1 LQHTSNEHEIDLE
14 AARVAM
20 VALFG
25 FVPPYETVD
34 ERHVRIAPDTTLL
47 TVESALRFLASMPKP
62 LICAAAKSGGT
73 LKVTCE
79 LVVAADGAEREIL
92 ERRLELRDE
101 GGALFDDLVDRYG
114 DDHHRVMAF
123 GRKSSVV
130 VSLAGARR
138 WHRDYMIDF
147 VSWRADDAGNSLA
160 TSDAQY
166 EEARRVGAR
175 GILQFFSPAERVV
188 TSDGTSFP
196 FPLPDSAT
204 NDERMK
210 LEKAMIE
217 RARSRLVAITEEE
230 DVAAVER
237 QLVERGEIPA
247 DSFAS
252 YAHDRESLGDKILS
266 SQLQQ
271 FFRDKAM
278 PPEVVAFVDACRAG

>member
-1 LQHTSNEHEIDLE
+1 MQHTLNEDELDLE

-34 ERHVRIAPDTTLL
+34 ERHVRIAPDSTLL
-47 TVESALRFLASMPKP
+47 PMESALRFLASMPKP

-79 LVVAADGAEREIL
+79 LLVATDGAERENL
-92 ERRLELRDE
+92 ERRLRLDDE
-101 GGALFDDLVDRYG
+101 GGELFDDLVDRYG
-114 DDHHRVMAF
+114 DDDHCVMAF
-123 GRKSSVV
+123 GRTSAVL
-130 VSLAGARR
+130 VSIAGARR
-138 WHRDYMIDF
+138 WHRDYIIDY
-147 VSWRADDAGNSLA
+147 VGWRADDAGNSLV
-160 TSDAQY
+160 TGDAQY
-166 EEARRVGAR
+166 EEARRVGAK
-175 GILQFFSPAERVV
+175 GILQFFSPAEHVV

-204 NDERMK
+204 NDERLK
-210 LEKAMIE
+210 LERAMVE

-237 QLVERGEIPA
+237 QLVEHGEIPA
-247 DSFAS
+247 DSFATHT
-252 YAHDRESLGDKILS
+252 HDRESLGDKILS

-278 PPEVVAFVDACRAG
+278 PPEVAAFVDACRAG